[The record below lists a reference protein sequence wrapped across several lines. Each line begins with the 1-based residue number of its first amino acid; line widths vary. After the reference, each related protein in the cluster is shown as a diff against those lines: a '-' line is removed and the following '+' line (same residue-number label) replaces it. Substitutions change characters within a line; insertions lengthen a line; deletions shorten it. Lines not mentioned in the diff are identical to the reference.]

1 MSKSVI
7 LNHPSPSIYMCRS
20 MYGPDLAEYAASLFQ
35 IQLCLNVNLKSKVV
49 LAKIPGHFLV
59 AWDRRP
65 NILHARLRRNCSWL
79 KYDLF
84 RSNIITDSRCVCG
97 FIREDACH
105 FLLNSRLYINISNR
119 GQLSLIFCITMIL
132 GVILEFY
139 YLETLEKTRLN
150 FKIFCY
156 QR

>member
-1 MSKSVI
+1 
-7 LNHPSPSIYMCRS
+7 

-65 NILHARLRRNCSWL
+65 NISHARLRRNCSWL

-84 RSNIITDSRCVCG
+84 RSNIITDSSCVTG
-97 FIREDACH
+97 FMREDASL
-105 FLLNSRLYINISNR
+105 FLLNCCLHIEQRTVL
-119 GQLSLIFCITMIL
+119 F
-132 GVILEFY
+132 
-139 YLETLEKTRLN
+139 N
-150 FKIFCY
+150 FLHHHNFRRDI
-156 QR
+156 